1 MMEDINE
8 CDMEQIFNSGRGGYG
23 AEMRALLAGV
33 FSRMGGGKLDLSPVL
48 AFAFILLL
56 GGWQDAALAVVNVT
70 AATGGNAI
78 SNSNIASGTWTALTG
93 PIIAESAP
101 SGIGAGTV
109 VLNVPTGF
117 IFNTASP
124 VTVTVTGTG
133 SPGADVTIASSTATI
148 NAAGTTITITIT
160 KGSTGQRTSTLTWS
174 GIKVRPTACSPL
186 VSGNITNSGTAGFTP
201 SSTNYGTLTE
211 TGSTALTFIQQP
223 TNTLINTAIA
233 PAVTLNACG
242 SGAALPTVTVALTTP
257 AGATLSGTLSVATT
271 NVTGLA
277 TFSNL
282 KVNLAGT
289 YTLTAT
295 SPGLTSAVSSSFIIY
310 NPVPT
315 TTSISPTSANLG
327 ATSFTMTV
335 NGTNFVT
342 TSVARFNGANRTT
355 TYVSATQLTVTILT
369 SDLTTAGTF
378 PIDVV
383 NPAISGV
390 GGGTSNP
397 QTFTVLNIL
406 PGRFNTFEA
415 STAAGAIVGNIFTKI
430 AGPAFTLDVVALN
443 LTKTAVLTTFT
454 GAVKVELLN
463 ASDNSGALD
472 ANNCRNTWTTIQTLA
487 PNPAFVAA
495 DNGRKPVSFIENNAW
510 KEVRIRVSYPATG
523 AATAIG
529 CSTDNFAIRPNSLNL
544 SIKDTDWQTAGT
556 ARALNNSGAIGGNV
570 HKAGQP
576 FTLQATAINASA
588 VTTTNYTGTP
598 SAVLAACVGTACT
611 ATFGTFSIG
620 AGTAVAG
627 VINST
632 TATYSEVG
640 AFALQLQDQT
650 FANVDAADGTT
661 ANCAGRYVCSAALNV
676 GRFVPDHFEVA
687 VLITPVFRTF
697 NAADASCSVGAA
709 PRRTFTYIGQPFGYK
724 TPPQAT
730 IYARNASGATTT
742 NYSGTLWKIAGTSS
756 SSKDCLTNPNI
767 CQFTSSWTTAGAGG
781 NISSVV
787 ESYAYTLTPA
797 STPNWDNASAATAA
811 ATVTPGAGASIGTG
825 TIVISASNTLA
836 FLRSTT
842 TPQAAFTANI
852 TDTISVTDA
861 SEVGSPVIAGNGTI
875 TTTTPLVF
883 NGTVPGSGIDF
894 DGGGVSSGNEFRYGR
909 LKLGNA
915 HGSELLNLPIPIQTQ
930 YWNGT
935 SFVTNT
941 VDNCTTLVANNI
953 KLTTL
958 PAGVSASLGVFA
970 SGIGSLTLSPPTT
983 AAKVAV
989 DLCVDLGTDPAG
1001 GTVCAA
1007 ATSANLPHLQ
1017 GLWAPGTSYNN
1028 DPGARATFGVYKGAN
1043 EFIYLRENY

>member
-1 MMEDINE
+1 MVNTAW
-8 CDMEQIFNSGRGGYG
+8 CKNSMLLES
-23 AEMRALLAGV
+23 AKLWWVKNMKKAMRYFSVIIPALFAASLA
-33 FSRMGGGKLDLSPVL
+33 MP
-48 AFAFILLL
+48 AFA
-56 GGWQDAALAVVNVT
+56 APPVVNVT

-78 SNSNIASGTWTALTG
+78 SNSNIANAIWVSLTG
-93 PIIAESAP
+93 LVLTETAP
-101 SGIGAGTV
+101 NGIGAGTI
-109 VLNVPTGF
+109 VLVAPAGF
-117 IFNTASP
+117 KFDTAAP
-124 VTVTVTGTG
+124 VTVTVGLVSG
-133 SPGADVTIASSTATI
+133 SAAKNLALASPNAVVTAS
-148 NAAGTTITITIT
+148 TITITVT
-160 KGSTGQRTSTLTWS
+160 NSSSGTSLGSLTWS
-174 GIKVRPTACSPL
+174 GIKVMPATCSPL
-186 VSGNITNSGTAGFTP
+186 ATGNITMSA
-201 SSTNYGTLTE
+201 SSTSGINLSSPNLGTLRE

-242 SGAALPTVTVALTTP
+242 SGAALPTVTVTLTTP
-257 AGATLSGTLSVATT
+257 AGATLSGTLSATT
-271 NVTGLA
+271 INSTGLA

-282 KVNLAGT
+282 KVNLTGT

-315 TTSISPTSANLG
+315 TTSISPASANLG

-369 SDLTTAGTF
+369 SDLTTAGMF

-406 PGRFNTFEA
+406 PGRFNTFEN

-472 ANNCRNTWTTIQTLA
+472 ANNCRNTWATIQTLA

-495 DNGRKPVSFIENNAW
+495 DNGRKSVSFIENNAW

-523 AATAIG
+523 AASAIG

-556 ARALNNSGAIGGNV
+556 TRALNNSGAIGGNV

-576 FTLQATAINASA
+576 FTIRATGYNAA
-588 VTTTNYTGTP
+588 GTP
-598 SAVLAACVGTACT
+598 AITSNYDGSPAVQSIACT
-611 ATFGTFSIG
+611 LPTPTCINGTLTPG
-620 AGTAVAG
+620 AWTAAGGTVT
-627 VINST
+627 ST
-632 TATYSEVG
+632 TVTYSEVG
-640 AFALQLQDQT
+640 SFNLILQDST
-650 FANVDAADGTT
+650 FASVDTADGTPAT
-661 ANCAGRYVCSAALNV
+661 CAGYYVCSAATSV
-676 GRFVPDHFEVA
+676 GRFVPDHFDVTG
-687 VLITPVFRTF
+687 LITPTFKTF
-697 NAADASCSVGAA
+697 NAIDAACSAGAA
-709 PRRTFTYIGQPFGYK
+709 PRRTFTYIGQPFGYV

-730 IYARNASGATTT
+730 IYARNASGTTTT

-767 CQFTSSWTTAGAGG
+767 CQFISSWTTVSG
-781 NISSVV
+781 NSSSVT

-797 STPNWDNASAATAA
+797 STPNWDNASAATAV
-811 ATVTPGAGASIGTG
+811 ATVTPDAGVNIGTG

-852 TDTISVTDA
+852 TDTVSVTDA